1 MEDPK
6 LPTRRSVHLSSL
18 LICLTLLAGCNT
30 NTEEELAQQR
40 LNVLKAEVDS
50 LEAMK
55 KDLTT
60 QPGGVNP
67 VLDGPGTVSIFLSKN
82 LINSA
87 LKGAAGVTLPVPN
100 VKEATLTIKSVTAD
114 LKLGYP
120 LVTVDAEA
128 TKKDIGLTV
137 QVVGTALLETSI
149 DPAASLLTVN
159 VRLEELVP
167 RAQWGMLDFKISG
180 FVKDLIK
187 AKASKEINNL
197 ATIQIPIAT
206 DIPLGLP
213 ASQMPVT
220 FPGAKA
226 NISTPAL
233 NISGHVTVSRI
244 LVLPDGLHIYGLV
257 AAKVGP

>member
-1 MEDPK
+1 M
-6 LPTRRSVHLSSL
+6 PTRRSVHLSSL

-100 VKEATLTIKSVTAD
+100 VKDATLTIKSVTAD

>member
-1 MEDPK
+1 M
-6 LPTRRSVHLSSL
+6 
-18 LICLTLLAGCNT
+18 

-40 LNVLKAEVDS
+40 LSVLKAEADS

-67 VLDGPGTVSIFLSKN
+67 LLDGPGTVSIFLSEN

-100 VKEATLTIKSVTAD
+100 VKDATLTIKSVTAD

-137 QVVGTALLETSI
+137 QVVGTALLETKI

-167 RAQWGMLDFKISG
+167 RAQWGMLDLKIGG

-187 AKASKEINNL
+187 AKASEELNNL

-213 ASQMPVT
+213 ANQMPVA

-226 NISTPAL
+226 IISTPAL

-257 AAKVGP
+257 SAKVAP

>member
-1 MEDPK
+1 M
-6 LPTRRSVHLSSL
+6 
-18 LICLTLLAGCNT
+18 
-30 NTEEELAQQR
+30 NTEKELAQQR
-40 LNVLKAEVDS
+40 LNVLNAEVDS

-55 KDLTT
+55 KDLTS
-60 QPGGVNP
+60 QSGGANP
-67 VLDGPGTVSIFLSKN
+67 VVDGPGTVSIFLSKN

-100 VKEATLTIKSVTAD
+100 VKDATLTIKSVTAD
-114 LKLGYP
+114 LQLGYP

-137 QVVGTALLETSI
+137 QVVGTALLETKI
-149 DPAASLLTVN
+149 DSSASLLTLK
-159 VRLEELVP
+159 VRLEDLVP
-167 RAQWGMLDFKISG
+167 RAKWGTFDFKIGG

-187 AKASKEINNL
+187 AKASEELSNL

-213 ASQMPVT
+213 ASQIPVR
-220 FPGAKA
+220 FPGATA
-226 NISTPAL
+226 NVITPAL

>member
-1 MEDPK
+1 
-6 LPTRRSVHLSSL
+6 LG
-18 LICLTLLAGCNT
+18 GCTT
-30 NTEEELAQQR
+30 NTEEKLAQQR
-40 LNVLKAEVDS
+40 LNELKAESDS

-55 KDLTT
+55 KDLTA

-67 VLDGPGTVSIFLSKN
+67 MLDSPGTVSIFLSKN

-87 LKGAAGVTLPVPN
+87 LKGAAGIALRVPD
-100 VKEATLTIKSVTAD
+100 VEGATLTIKSVTAD

-137 QVVGTALLETSI
+137 QVVGTARLETKI
-149 DPAASLLTVN
+149 DPANPSLLTVN

-167 RAQWGMLDFKISG
+167 RAQWGIFDFKVGG

-187 AKASKEINNL
+187 AKASEELSNL

-206 DIPLGLP
+206 DIPLALP
-213 ASQMPVT
+213 ANQMPVSFT
-220 FPGAKA
+220 GAKA
-226 NISTPAL
+226 IVSTPAMTV
-233 NISGHVTVSRI
+233 SGHVTVSRV
-244 LVLPDGLHIYGLV
+244 LVLPDGLHVYGLV
-257 AAKVGP
+257 TAKVGS

>member
-1 MEDPK
+1 MA
-6 LPTRRSVHLSSL
+6 TSQRL
-18 LICLTLLAGCNT
+18 LHVGTLFICLIAFAGCKT
-30 NTEEELAQQR
+30 NTEGELAQQQI
-40 LNVLKAEVDS
+40 NVLKAEADS

-100 VKEATLTIKSVTAD
+100 VKDATLTIKSINAD

-137 QVVGTALLETSI
+137 QVVGTALLETKI
-149 DPAASLLTVN
+149 DSATSMLTVN

-187 AKASKEINNL
+187 AKASKELNNL
-197 ATIQIPIAT
+197 AMIQIPIAT

-213 ASQMPVT
+213 ANQIPVT

-226 NISTPAL
+226 IISTPAL
-233 NISGHVTVSRI
+233 NILGHVTVSRI

-257 AAKVGP
+257 AAKVEP